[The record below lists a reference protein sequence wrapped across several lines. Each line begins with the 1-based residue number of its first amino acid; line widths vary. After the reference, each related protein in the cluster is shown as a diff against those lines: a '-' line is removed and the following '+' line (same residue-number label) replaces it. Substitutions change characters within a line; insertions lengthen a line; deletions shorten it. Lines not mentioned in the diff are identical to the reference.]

1 MKLTSY
7 AIALAIGCAGYS
19 DNWKFGADLMNSLG
33 TASGPSAFHVVVGI
47 ASQAMLISFY
57 RFVRGGVGDLEESIL
72 WVVTAVAAVWLI
84 LWMTTPREPD
94 REERKASEA
103 TRLWLRE
110 WVWGGI
116 ITLLFALAAF
126 AIFAVYQD
134 VRSDISG
141 TEWLV
146 ARSVIGLFLM
156 SLFIWLLRIVSRR
169 EDLA

>member
-1 MKLTSY
+1 MRLS
-7 AIALAIGCAGYS
+7 
-19 DNWKFGADLMNSLG
+19 

-57 RFVRGGVGDLEESIL
+57 RLVRGGVGDLEESIL

-84 LWMTTPREPD
+84 LWMTTPHKLD
-94 REERKASEA
+94 RKERKVNEA
-103 TRLWLRE
+103 KRLCLRE

-116 ITLLFALAAF
+116 ITLLFVLAAF
-126 AIFAVYQD
+126 AIFAVYQA

-146 ARSVIGLFLM
+146 ARSAIGLFLM

-169 EDLA
+169 EEPALGKSRG